1 MINSTKFE
9 PGEESGSTEEPSPL
23 TRFLTEPVIG
33 ARRVTR
39 WFETTLSHQGERVKK
54 KR

>member
-23 TRFLTEPVIG
+23 TRFLTSF
-33 ARRVTR
+33 A
-39 WFETTLSHQGERVKK
+39 TTLSHQGERVKK
-54 KR
+54 DR